1 MVQFSKRVPADGT
14 DAVGA
19 ILAAA
24 ADPSVVS
31 FAGGLPAPELF
42 PVAEMKKAVDTVFD
56 EHGREAMQYGAS
68 RGVTELRELIT
79 KRVKEREGIDSKV
92 ENVMVTTGSEQVLDL
107 VGKAFIDE
115 GDEVLVEDP
124 TYLCALDV
132 YRSYGAKFVSVP
144 QDDQGLRVDA
154 LEEALKNH
162 PKAKLLYTVSNF
174 QNPTGKT
181 MPVDRRKKVAELA
194 AKYDVMVLEDNPY
207 GDIRFEGEHV
217 PAIKAF
223 DTTDHVL
230 YMSTFSKILA
240 PGFRL
245 GWVLGDPKVIDKLT
259 VLKQS
264 TDLHTDQ
271 LAQWAVVEFF
281 AQNDINKHV
290 DQISALYGK
299 RKDLMIEGMKKYFP
313 EGVKY
318 TNPEG
323 GMFLW
328 VKVPGV
334 TDTVEL
340 FKKCLKEKVA
350 FVPGDPFFAGKP
362 EPGTFRLNYSN
373 MQEDKIEEGLK
384 RLGKALSDAVNEN
397 K

>member
-24 ADPSVVS
+24 ADPSVIS

-162 PKAKLLYTVSNF
+162 PKAAIYGF
-174 QNPTGKT
+174 Q
-181 MPVDRRKKVAELA
+181 L
-194 AKYDVMVLEDNPY
+194 
-207 GDIRFEGEHV
+207 
-217 PAIKAF
+217 
-223 DTTDHVL
+223 
-230 YMSTFSKILA
+230 
-240 PGFRL
+240 
-245 GWVLGDPKVIDKLT
+245 PKPNWQD
-259 VLKQS
+259 
-264 TDLHTDQ
+264 D
-271 LAQWAVVEFF
+271 
-281 AQNDINKHV
+281 
-290 DQISALYGK
+290 
-299 RKDLMIEGMKKYFP
+299 
-313 EGVKY
+313 
-318 TNPEG
+318 
-323 GMFLW
+323 
-328 VKVPGV
+328 
-334 TDTVEL
+334 
-340 FKKCLKEKVA
+340 
-350 FVPGDPFFAGKP
+350 AG
-362 EPGTFRLNYSN
+362 
-373 MQEDKIEEGLK
+373 
-384 RLGKALSDAVNEN
+384 
-397 K
+397 